1 MKKTNARRA
10 FIKGSIGLSAAGILG
25 ITPSL
30 AAPRRLIAESKHLF
44 KLSLNVYSFNALLRE
59 GKIDLFDVL
68 DFCAKYNFE
77 AIDPTGY
84 YFPDYPKVPSDDY
97 IYRFKQ
103 RAFLLGLD
111 ISGTG
116 VRNDFAQAD
125 AAKRAKDI
133 ELIKQ
138 WIAVAV
144 KMGCP
149 HVRIFTGRSKT
160 TDHSREEVF
169 AWIAEAIQECCHEAA
184 KYGVMISLQNH
195 NEFLQ
200 DADEVDRLFKMVDSP
215 WLGLNQDIGS
225 YRQKDPYAEIAQ
237 NIGHAITWQIKENV
251 WINGEQT
258 PTDFV
263 RLFRIIKQ
271 ANYRGYLPLETLGK
285 GDPFEKV
292 PRLLEQVKAA
302 IVEVE
307 KS

>member
-1 MKKTNARRA
+1 MKKRIARRT
-10 FIKGSIGLSAAGILG
+10 FIKGSMGLSALG
-25 ITPSL
+25 MLGVTPSL
-30 AAPRRLIAESKHLF
+30 AATSRLRAEPKHLF
-44 KLSLNVYSFNALLRE
+44 KLSLNLYSFNSLLRD
-59 GKIDLFDVL
+59 GTVNLFDLL

-138 WIAVAV
+138 WVVVAA

-169 AWIAEAIQECCHEAA
+169 AWIAEAIQQCCKEAA

-200 DADEVDRLFKMVDSP
+200 DADEVDRLFEMVDSP
-215 WLGLNQDIGS
+215 WLGLNLDIGS

-237 NIGHAITWQIKENV
+237 NIKHAITWQIKENV
-251 WINGEQT
+251 WIKGKKI
-258 PTDFV
+258 PTDYV

-271 ANYRGYLPLETLGK
+271 ANYRGYLPLETLGE

-302 IVEVE
+302 MVEVE
-307 KS
+307 KP